1 MLRMRWV
8 DAMPEDEHMSDQ
20 PVLRLNPDALK
31 TERHDVDLGSE
42 AENDGHSH
50 VGREPGKAPGD
61 NAKELSQP
69 TSGAI
74 PPAR

>member
-1 MLRMRWV
+1 
-8 DAMPEDEHMSDQ
+8 MSDQ
-20 PVLRLNPDALK
+20 PVPRLNPDALK
-31 TERHDVDLGSE
+31 TERHDADLGTE
-42 AENDGHSH
+42 AENDEHNH
-50 VGREPGKAPGD
+50 VGREPGRAPSD